1 MEILFNFGFEPIL
14 FLAQIVNFLVIYWL
28 LKKFLYKP
36 VLKLLKER
44 NDKIIEGLKNAE
56 NAARLIE
63 ETVQKEEKILKDAQV
78 KAKKLMDEAK
88 AQSDAILKQAEMDN
102 KKLAEKMLQ
111 EAKEQISY
119 ETGIAQKKL
128 ETNISKLA
136 IDFLQKSVAGMF
148 GEKEEE
154 IIMKKALREIKK
166 TDVE

>member
-14 FLAQIVNFLVIYWL
+14 FLAQIVNFLIIYWL

-44 NDKIIEGLKNAE
+44 RDKIAEGLKNAE
-56 NAARLIE
+56 DAARLME
-63 ETVQKEEKILKDAQV
+63 ETIQKEEKILKEAQT
-78 KAKKLMDEAK
+78 KAKKIMDEAK
-88 AQSDAILKQAEMDN
+88 AQSDTILKQTEIDN
-102 KKLAEKMLQ
+102 KKLAEKLLN

-119 ETGIAQKKL
+119 ETSIAQKKL

-136 IDFLQKSVAGMF
+136 VDFLQKSVAGMF

-154 IIMKKALREIKK
+154 IIMKKALKELKK
-166 TDVE
+166 VD